1 MKFEAVGIRLEKR
14 EQIGFSLH
22 FVEEH
27 DTFHGSQDK
36 FRLSQPSQIEV

>member
-1 MKFEAVGIRLEKR
+1 MHLEKR

-27 DTFHGSQDK
+27 DTVHGSQDK
-36 FRLSQPSQIEV
+36 SRLSQPSEIGV